1 MGDKMQVELDQTQ
14 VKKAVLA
21 LQAFLKSKAGGE
33 SLFQD
38 ESQKISLLFTFWG
51 IPCRSQTFLIPLPHG
66 QRTDVE
72 EVCLFTRDEP
82 KMTTDQ
88 TQRFYK
94 RLLEE
99 RGVKTITEI
108 IPFDVLRKEYKP
120 YEAKRRLLG
129 NFDMFL
135 SDSRIRHLLPSHIG
149 KKFYDMKKEPIS
161 VNMESKHL
169 ARDLQRIIQG
179 TVAKVNNK
187 GSCCMVR
194 VGHSGM
200 AADELTENIEVVVK
214 SLAEILNKGPRMK
227 IIHLKS
233 EKSVALPIYTSDLSH
248 ITDPKAKKEKEA
260 PSKAKAKNPTE
271 DTKETAE
278 DGEQKGKKRKLEK
291 DEDGEEIPQLVP
303 IEMSSKTPKLQSE
316 QMQRKKT
323 AASGAKTQAAILRRL
338 IKGSGKTKPKGKVPR
353 GKVPRGKVPRGK
365 VPRGKVAKVR

>member
-1 MGDKMQVELDQTQ
+1 MSEKMQVELDQTQ

-149 KKFYDMKKEPIS
+149 KKFYDMK
-161 VNMESKHL
+161 N
-169 ARDLQRIIQG
+169 
-179 TVAKVNNK
+179 
-187 GSCCMVR
+187 MVR

-200 AADELTENIEVVVK
+200 AADELTENIKVVVK
-214 SLAEILNKGPRMK
+214 SLADILNKGPRMK

-248 ITDPKAKKEKEA
+248 ITDPKANKEKKA
-260 PSKAKAKNPTE
+260 PSKAKAEKPTE

-291 DEDGEEIPQLVP
+291 DEDEEEIPQLVP

-338 IKGSGKTKPKGKVPR
+338 IKGSGKTKPKGKVP
-353 GKVPRGKVPRGK
+353 KGKVPRGK